1 MTGEGEQTLRQKKS
15 AATALNIEIQ
25 AVSLALEKGFDALT
39 VDAICEAS
47 NVSQRTFFNYFGT
60 KENAILGRFA
70 PSVDEGKAREFLAS
84 KDPDIMNQILGLVVV
99 TEEFQNNRDL
109 ELKRIEVLRRNPD
122 LMGRQFERFSR
133 VASEIEELIYLRF
146 KRDATSGEPDFA
158 TRLEAKLASELVAV
172 AFRVSMLGNP
182 NAEMPGAKDHDFN
195 MSELFQKVLE
205 RLSPKV

>member
-99 TEEFQNNRDL
+99 TEEFQNNQDL

-122 LMGRQFERFSR
+122 LMGRQFERFSK

-146 KRDATSGEPDFA
+146 KRDADTGEPDFE
-158 TRLEAKLASELVAV
+158 TRMEAKLASELVAV
-172 AFRVSMLGNP
+172 AFRVSMVANGPAATPGNLG
-182 NAEMPGAKDHDFN
+182 
-195 MSELFQKVLE
+195 SEFKISALFHKVLD
-205 RLSPKV
+205 RLNPKG